1 MPSLRSVLVQRV
13 QRVGVVTRVVLV
25 LVVAVT
31 SAAVAV
37 ALVGWFRPPSRSA
50 AAADPVPSATPTA
63 ASTPTADA
71 LGSRRSVF
79 RPLVLGS
86 TVPAGERPTSD
97 EPSTVD
103 LATTWVAPS
112 DMPQTGRLLH
122 VSIPGTTSH
131 FTARDALLYLPPAA
145 LVADPPPL
153 PVAVVMPGQSRGS
166 GPDDLQNGGHI
177 EQTMDAIAELHR
189 GLTPIVV
196 VPDQL
201 GPESGNPM
209 CVDGPLGNSRSY
221 LEHDVPAWITSH
233 LRVQTG
239 AAAWTIGGFS
249 QGGTCAIQIGAGD
262 PSRFGN
268 IIDGSGELG
277 PTLGDQAQTIALGF
291 SGNSAA
297 YQAAQPLAVMA
308 RHHHYADTWAF
319 FTSAALDRKYG
330 PAMPVVAARA
340 AATGMHVTTWVV
352 PGARHDWTTARAAIA
367 AGLAWLEP
375 HVGLAP
381 AG

>member
-1 MPSLRSVLVQRV
+1 MQQVRRP
-13 QRVGVVTRVVLV
+13 GVVSRVVLV

-31 SAAVAV
+31 SAGLAVAV
-37 ALVGWFRPPSRSA
+37 VGWFRPPGQSAPVAAPAPSA
-50 AAADPVPSATPTA
+50 APTAGATPDA
-63 ASTPTADA
+63 RTPTPK
-71 LGSRRSVF
+71 RTVF

-86 TVPAGERPTSD
+86 TIPAGERPTAD
-97 EPSTVD
+97 EPATVD

-112 DMPQTGRLLH
+112 DMPETGRLLH
-122 VSIPGTTSH
+122 VSIPGTRSH
-131 FTARDALLYLPPAA
+131 FVARDALLYLPPAA

-153 PVAVVMPGQSRGS
+153 PVAVVMPGQSKGS
-166 GPDDLQNGGHI
+166 GPDDLQDGGHI

-201 GPESGNPM
+201 GPQSGNPM
-209 CVDGPLGNSRSY
+209 CVDGPLGNSSSY
-221 LEHDVPAWITSH
+221 LERDVPAWITSH

-262 PSRFGN
+262 PARFGN

-277 PTLGDQAQTIALGF
+277 PTLGNTAQTIALGF
-291 SGNSAA
+291 QGNAAA
-297 YQAAQPLAVMA
+297 YRAAQPLAIMA
-308 RHHHYADTWAF
+308 RHGHYADTWAF
-319 FTSAALDRKYG
+319 FTSAALDRRYG

-340 AATGMHVTTWVV
+340 VATGMHVTTWVV
-352 PGARHDWTTARAAIA
+352 PGARHDWVTARAAVA
-367 AGLAWLEP
+367 AGMAWLEP
-375 HVGLAP
+375 HVGLA
-381 AG
+381 ASD